1 MQNGIRHDAAPRTPR
16 GNMDQPLTNAEI
28 SDKFHLFS
36 DPILRS
42 KTSETIENFCSK
54 FDHLDATEV
63 QKILDIILQK
73 PEV

>member
-16 GNMDQPLTNAEI
+16 GNTDQPLTNAVI

-36 DPILRS
+36 DPVLGS
-42 KTSETIENFCSK
+42 KASETIKNFYSK
-54 FDHLDATEV
+54 FDYLDATE
-63 QKILDIILQK
+63 IPDLLDIILHK